1 MDFAESGRLKIGDYV
16 CFKNAK
22 LDSFLCAEGI
32 LDENV
37 IVEASLSAFESGI
50 FQVHLQ
56 RQYSALT
63 EFNSFVKENPNA
75 DKSED
80 VGTLKYYKALLVNNF
95 NYFSCHLLSN
105 LGLSLVFFV
114 DCTCIVRP
122 LSLMHSRTHSFVF
135 RL

>member
-1 MDFAESGRLKIGDYV
+1 MDFVESGKLRIGDYV
-16 CFKNAK
+16 CFKNNK

-37 IVEASLSAFESGI
+37 IVEASLASFESAI

-63 EFNSFVKENPNA
+63 EFYSFMKENPDA

-80 VGTLKYYKALLVNNF
+80 QGLVKYYKALLV
-95 NYFSCHLLSN
+95 C
-105 LGLSLVFFV
+105 
-114 DCTCIVRP
+114 
-122 LSLMHSRTHSFVF
+122 
-135 RL
+135 